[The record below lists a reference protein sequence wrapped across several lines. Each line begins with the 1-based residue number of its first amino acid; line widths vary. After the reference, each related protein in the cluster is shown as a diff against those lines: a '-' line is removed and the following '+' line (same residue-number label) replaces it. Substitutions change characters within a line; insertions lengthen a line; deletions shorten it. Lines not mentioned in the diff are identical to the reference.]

1 MKFPYGIFKDTRGF
15 LNGTSDNLI
24 TLAIIGILVAIAIP
38 SFFSYKKKA
47 IVKEAIQHF
56 ENIDT
61 AITNYVK
68 LHVQSITE
76 KEKDLRLKRI
86 VKILNNIS
94 EYQNSDKLASQL
106 VKEMEKDSSYWKYD
120 VEAGLSEERTTRNI
134 AFCIMAKEKEEDARY
149 ILYSSRPT
157 NNTGWDQNVN
167 KVNFD
172 DNELPVQGGY
182 CSPDGSF
189 NPDFK

>member
-120 VEAGLSEERTTRNI
+120 VEAGLSEERTTRKI
-134 AFCIMAKEKEEDARY
+134 AFCIMSKEKEEDARY